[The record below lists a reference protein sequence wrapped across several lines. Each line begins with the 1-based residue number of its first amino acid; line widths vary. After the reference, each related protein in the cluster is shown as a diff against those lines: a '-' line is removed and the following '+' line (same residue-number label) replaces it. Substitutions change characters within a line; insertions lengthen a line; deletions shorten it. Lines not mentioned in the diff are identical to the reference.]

1 MSKQPERTVYVSLD
15 NDGDAPFA
23 SEYLSEI
30 LDSILTDEGEV
41 CQDSAEQ
48 IIEVKMRGSTIEA
61 VKLLNACD
69 YGAEHAQSIR
79 DELAM
84 ERGLRSLEMTG
95 RV

>member
-1 MSKQPERTVYVSLD
+1 MSKQPERTVYISLD

-48 IIEVKMRGSTIEA
+48 IVEVKMRGLTILS
-61 VKLLNACD
+61 VKLLDAAD
-69 YGAEHAQSIR
+69 YGDEHAQHIR
-79 DELAM
+79 DERAM
-84 ERGLRSLEMTG
+84 ERELRSPEMTG
-95 RV
+95 RI